1 MTSSTPINAKASRR
15 FRRLALNTVITLY
28 CLIIAG
34 GVVRS
39 TGAGMGCPDWPKC
52 FGRWIPPTKL
62 SELPADYKAIYGA
75 KLKGEIEFNPVKTW
89 IEYGNRLIGAFTGV
103 MIFLT
108 LLASIT
114 YLRSGPKKIFYFSL
128 AAFILVGL
136 QGWLGSKVVS
146 TELMPVMITL
156 HMLLAIVIVFI
167 LLYLFTWSSFSQRV
181 LEFGIDRKML
191 NTLGWVVLSLSLVQI
206 LLGTQVRENID
217 EVIKVFGYEA
227 RALWID
233 QLDYRFY
240 IHRSFSILIL
250 AVNLFWFYKVSSNGS
265 DRLLTKLSKLC
276 IAILMVE
283 LASGILMAYFGV
295 PPYAQPVH
303 LTLAILLIGLQFVV
317 WLLVNKNKY
326 LVKGQEA
333 GGVGVDEIL
342 LK

>member
-1 MTSSTPINAKASRR
+1 MTSSTPINSKASRR

-62 SELPADYKAIYGA
+62 SELPADYKTIYGA

-108 LLASIT
+108 LLASVP

-128 AAFILVGL
+128 AAFILVGI

-156 HMLLAIVIVFI
+156 HMLLAIVIVFM

-181 LEFGIDRKML
+181 LEFGTNKNML
-191 NTLGWVVLSLSLVQI
+191 NTLGWIVLSFSLVQI

-227 RALWID
+227 RASWID
-233 QLDYRFY
+233 HLDYRFY

-250 AVNLFWFYKVSSNGS
+250 AVNLFWFYKVSNNGS